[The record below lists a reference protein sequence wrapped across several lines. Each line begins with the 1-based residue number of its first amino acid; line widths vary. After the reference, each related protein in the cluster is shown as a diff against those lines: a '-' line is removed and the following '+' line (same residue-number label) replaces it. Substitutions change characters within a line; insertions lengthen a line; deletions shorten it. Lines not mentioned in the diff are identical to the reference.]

1 MCGALSRRPFKQ
13 AVLGGG
19 QQVCA
24 CEPLQNSEKFPTLSP
39 TLLGRIVGMGA
50 TLLAL
55 LALTAVCWPADAFTP
70 RSLPVRGGPLSFR
83 PLMSVAQQG
92 GKSADYVQRC
102 MSAARIAVLS
112 VVFSLAPGRASGAM
126 SSAEAQ
132 TSTVEKHRLLS
143 FLPWPPVKLK
153 VVCEDAPYLLRVEKA
168 PDPTPTSEGQRK
180 AKAVAVGVSSLA
192 GASAVAVGARV
203 VSQREER
210 LRIEKEERRR
220 LAAAGF
226 YPAQQAE
233 AAAAAAAAAATAE
246 SRKQD
251 ERAARERNESA
262 AAAVAQAADAREAA
276 AREAQEIIHRMQEDE
291 DCSVTL
297 SRRDSGSTRTL
308 VSPQYVATS
317 AGAPCEATA
326 AAEKLN
332 GWLRDRGELPAV
344 GGCAVAVG
352 SWGLGLRAREALG
365 AGDVAVEVGAES
377 IISEAT
383 WADGMDPE
391 AAQLVQSVV
400 YDAWGWGG
408 RGGVLEAGDVL
419 LAVRLLHER
428 ALGAASAFAPY
439 MDALPADVSGAP
451 VQWEPQEIQ
460 ALLAGM
466 LMADDALALH
476 NSMQEAFA
484 LLRSLCFQAMPVAFP
499 PTVFSRAA
507 FCWAIGTVLSRA
519 IPASAIAG
527 VDAGRGLM
535 LVPGLDCA
543 NHDDSVRLQFA
554 AGARG
559 GVALLADRAIA
570 PGEEVFTTYGPKS
583 NAQMF
588 MSMGFCRSDAHHAF
602 NSADLLLMLNAGGVS
617 VVGGTSDD
625 LRQEKF
631 AALQRAGLAP
641 TMRFRVP
648 ASETLLRRGLAAR
661 APRTNHPGMPVR
673 HESGVEEVLASWEQ
687 VLPFVRL
694 SLLTLDDAVML
705 GIRPGL
711 KWQTIGATPPATG
724 RKLTNVKLANVLK
737 RRAELSAQEW
747 AAVGIEEE
755 LLPDDYIKAGTTY
768 FSPAA
773 ADSGGLW
780 EKMWQPWDD
789 AGEGRVLEYLMA
801 HLEKMLAGLELPVC
815 LSVGVAAEGRKQE
828 EAGVVREA
836 EATAVRNALRVLSS
850 FPS

>member
-1 MCGALSRRPFKQ
+1 
-13 AVLGGG
+13 
-19 QQVCA
+19 
-24 CEPLQNSEKFPTLSP
+24 
-39 TLLGRIVGMGA
+39 MGA
-50 TLLAL
+50 SLVAL

-70 RSLPVRGGPLSFR
+70 PSLPVRGGPPSFR
-83 PLMSVAQQG
+83 PLMSVAPHG
-92 GKSADYVQRC
+92 GKSAWSVQKC

-112 VVFSLAPGRASGAM
+112 IVFSLAPGRASGAM
-126 SSAEAQ
+126 SSTEAQ
-132 TSTVEKHRLLS
+132 TSTVEKRRLLS

-153 VVCEDAPYLLRVEKA
+153 VVCEDAAYLLRVEKA
-168 PDPTPTSEGQRK
+168 PDPTPSSEGARK
-180 AKAVAVGVSSLA
+180 AKAVAIGVSSLA
-192 GASAVAVGARV
+192 GASAVAAGARV
-203 VSQREER
+203 VSLRKER
-210 LRIEKEERRR
+210 LRVEKEERRR

-233 AAAAAAAAAATAE
+233 AAAAAAAAAASAE
-246 SRKQD
+246 NRKQD
-251 ERAARERNESA
+251 ERATRERNES

-276 AREAQEIIHRMQEDE
+276 SREAQEIIHRMQEDE

-297 SRRDSGSTRTL
+297 SRRDSGSTRSL
-308 VSPQYVATS
+308 VAPQRVATS
-317 AGAPCEATA
+317 DGAPCDATA
-326 AAEKLN
+326 AAENLN
-332 GWLRDRGELPAV
+332 GWLRDRGDLPAA

-365 AGDVAVEVGAES
+365 AGDVAVEIGAES
-377 IISEAT
+377 IICEAT

-391 AAQLVQSVV
+391 AAELVQSVV

-428 ALGAASAFAPY
+428 ALGAESAFAPY
-439 MDALPADVSGAP
+439 IDALPADVSGAP

-499 PTVFSRAA
+499 PTMFSRAA

-543 NHDDSVRLQFA
+543 NHDDTVRLQFA
-554 AGARG
+554 AGAQG
-559 GVALLADRAIA
+559 GVALLADRAIT

-661 APRTNHPGMPVR
+661 VPRTNRLGMPVR
-673 HESGVEEVLASWEQ
+673 QESGEEEVLASWEQ

-694 SLLTLDDAVML
+694 SLLTLDDAVRL

-711 KWQTIGATPPATG
+711 KWQAIGATPPATG

-747 AAVGIEEE
+747 AAVGIEEA

-773 ADSGGLW
+773 AENGGLW

-789 AGEGRVLEYLMA
+789 AGERRVLGFLLA

-815 LSVGVAAEGRKQE
+815 LPVGMAEGGRKQE

-836 EATAVRNALRVLSS
+836 EATAVRNALHVLSS
-850 FPS
+850 SQP